1 MKLQHNK
8 TDAGDAELLA
18 EIARTGF
25 CRAVAVKSEAAQEV
39 RVLIKARA
47 HLVRQRC
54 DTENAI
60 RGLLGSVGLR
70 FPKGAGKLAWRVRT
84 ALEARAG
91 DCAGLCRHH
100 RRPEPVRQIAHG
112 GAQVPALVG
121 RGAAWIRRRS
131 GHKKACVAL
140 ARKLAVIL
148 HRMLITGEL
157 FRWPERRPEKKADAT
172 A

>member
-25 CRAVAVKSEAAQEV
+25 CRAVAVKSAAAQEA
-39 RVLIKARA
+39 RILLKARA
-47 HLVRQRC
+47 HLVRQRR

-60 RGLLGSVGLR
+60 RGLLGSLGLR
-70 FPKGAGKLAWRVRT
+70 IPKG
-84 ALEARAG
+84 
-91 DCAGLCRHH
+91 
-100 RRPEPVRQIAHG
+100 
-112 GAQVPALVG
+112 
-121 RGAAWIRRRS
+121 
-131 GHKKACVAL
+131 

-148 HRMLITGEL
+148 HCLLTTGEL
-157 FRWPERRPEKKADAT
+157 FRWPEKKDDAT